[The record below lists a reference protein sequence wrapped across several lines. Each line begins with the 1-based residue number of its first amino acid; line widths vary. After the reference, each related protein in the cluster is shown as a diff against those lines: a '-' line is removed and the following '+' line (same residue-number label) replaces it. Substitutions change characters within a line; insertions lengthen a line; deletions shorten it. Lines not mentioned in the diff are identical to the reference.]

1 MVRVRVERGVLGNA
15 CGWLEALGP
24 ELGGR
29 ERERVQARRAMSPS
43 MGGSAPSW
51 GEPCSR
57 S

>member
-1 MVRVRVERGVLGNA
+1 MVRVRVERGVLGDA